1 MALTSSQAGKLR
13 RIIVERREALQAE
26 IHGDVARLQEEQY
39 GELAGPVTD
48 LGDQSVADLLSDLD
62 RAEVTRDLTE
72 FRELEAALARL
83 ADGSLDR
90 CADCGGEIGFARLSA
105 SPAATRCID
114 CQRVHEKTYAGAGEP
129 TL

>member
-1 MALTSSQAGKLR
+1 MALTASQTEELR
-13 RIIVERREALQAE
+13 RIIVERRKVLQAE
-26 IHGDVARLQEEQY
+26 ILGDVARAEQEQY
-39 GELAGPVTD
+39 GELAGPVAD
-48 LGDQSVADLLSDLD
+48 AGDQSVADLLSDLD
-62 RAEVTRDLTE
+62 RAEVSRDLTE

-83 ADGSLDR
+83 ADGGIDR
-90 CADCGGEIGFARLSA
+90 CADCGGEIGFERLSA